1 MEEQANKRTEPNL
14 PKIGSKPRKS
24 KQKSKATLKHELKLE
39 LMRTCKIYGKS
50 FEESKAYFKLK
61 GYELGETTFTDLR
74 TELKSHDAAKGWF
87 SNEALFVIEEDHQL
101 SVERIR
107 MMEDRLLQEFE
118 QLAATNYYT
127 YINQGSEEQQLVKNK
142 VHDVHALLRVISQ
155 FQSLQETKTKMF
167 SATPLVQEVMEVHA
181 RQEDE
186 DSKHQTKEKL
196 SLEKGMGPIVTD

>member
-1 MEEQANKRTEPNL
+1 MTEQPVQPTSPDSA
-14 PKIGSKPRKS
+14 KIGPKPRKS
-24 KQKSKATLKHELKLE
+24 KRKNKATITHQLKLE

-74 TELKSHDAAKGWF
+74 TELKSHDSAKGWF

-118 QLAATNYYT
+118 QLAATSYYK
-127 YINQGSEEQQLVKNK
+127 YINEGTDEQQLIKNK
-142 VHDVHALLRVISQ
+142 AHDVHALLRVISQ

-186 DSKHQTKEKL
+186 DSKHQTEQKL
-196 SLEKGMGPIVTD
+196 SHDVGMGPIVTD

>member
-1 MEEQANKRTEPNL
+1 MEDQVNKRIEPNL
-14 PKIGSKPRKS
+14 PKIGSKPRKP

-50 FEESKAYFKLK
+50 FEESKSYFKLK
-61 GYELGETTFTDLR
+61 GYDLGETTFTDLR

-186 DSKHQTKEKL
+186 ESKHHTEEKL
-196 SLEKGMGPIVTD
+196 SQVKGMGPIVTD

>member
-1 MEEQANKRTEPNL
+1 ML
-14 PKIGSKPRKS
+14 PDYSKNGSKPRKAH
-24 KQKSKATLKHELKLE
+24 KENKASLKHKLKLE

-61 GYELGETTFTDLR
+61 GFELGETTFTDLR
-74 TELKSHDAAKGWF
+74 TELKTRDSAQGWF

-127 YINQGSEEQQLVKNK
+127 YKNKGTEQQELIRNK
-142 VHDVHALLRVISQ
+142 VHDVNALLRVIAQ
-155 FQSLQETKTKMF
+155 FQTLQETKTKMF
-167 SATPLVQEVMEVHA
+167 SATPLVQEIMEVHA
-181 RQEDE
+181 RQEE
-186 DSKHQTKEKL
+186 ESQKTTVKVPKGTKVN
-196 SLEKGMGPIVTD
+196 PIVTHK